1 MRILLDTN
9 AYSALRRGHDF
20 VAAQIRQADEVL
32 LSAVVAGE
40 LLYGFRY
47 GSRYQENVQEL
58 QRFLGEP
65 NVRLLPVSLKT
76 AEHFGRISAGLRT
89 RGRPIPTNDVWIA
102 AHTEEMG
109 GLLISSDPHFNEVAG
124 LSWLTFS
131 AELRD

>member
-32 LSAVVAGE
+32 LSAIVAGE

-65 NVRLLPVSLKT
+65 NVRLLPVTLKT
-76 AEHFGRISAGLRT
+76 AEIRAPPTGDLPPHRRPKIAVPIRT
-89 RGRPIPTNDVWIA
+89 CVAPSSIATSKSSLMPIESQP
-102 AHTEEMG
+102 G
-109 GLLISSDPHFNEVAG
+109 KSVASG
-124 LSWLTFS
+124 CRAS
-131 AELRD
+131 